1 MNPLPG
7 WSGGGRPMRKT
18 LLAAAAVGLTAAGCF
33 APFRWAEA
41 PDAAP
46 VEPAADHGDGAL
58 TRAAACLDR
67 GEESAAVPHLREYV
81 RANPSAHLTRAHL
94 AELLYRHGEPAAA
107 RTEFEQFLAAAPPAG
122 PAHAH
127 RAHCHARLVSL
138 AEDAGDAAAEHY
150 HRGVGLLLLV
160 EKWDADPA
168 RRDDVRAEQT
178 CAQAAAAL
186 RAAGEDRP
194 PDARVNLYLARAY
207 ARLGQSG
214 PAETA
219 RRQARAGLPDPRLT
233 AAERAELEAGD
244 QLTRARQEAV
254 GR

>member
-7 WSGGGRPMRKT
+7 WSGGGRSMRKT
-18 LLAAAAVGLTAAGCF
+18 LLAAAAVGLTAVGCF
-33 APFRWAEA
+33 APFRWVEV

-46 VEPAADHGDGAL
+46 AGDYGDGAL

-67 GEESAAVPHLREYV
+67 GDEPGAVLHLREYV
-81 RANPSAHLTRAHL
+81 RANPSAHMTRAHL

-107 RTEFEQFLAAAPPAG
+107 RAEFERFLAAAPPAG

-127 RAHCHARLVSL
+127 RPHCHARLVSL
-138 AEDAGDAAAEHY
+138 AEAAGDSAAEHY

-168 RRDDVRAEQT
+168 RRDEVRAEQT

-186 RAAGEDRP
+186 RTAGDDQP

-207 ARLGQSG
+207 ARLGQ
-214 PAETA
+214 PAAAAAA

-233 AAERAELEAGD
+233 AAERAELD
-244 QLTRARQEAV
+244 DFQSRAREEAAA
-254 GR
+254 R